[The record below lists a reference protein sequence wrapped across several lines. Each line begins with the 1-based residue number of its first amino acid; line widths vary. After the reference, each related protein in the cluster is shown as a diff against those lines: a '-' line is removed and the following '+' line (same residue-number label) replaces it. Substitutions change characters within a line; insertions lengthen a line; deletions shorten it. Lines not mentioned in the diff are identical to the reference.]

1 MGSGG
6 KNRITGHEV
15 LVTLHAPRKSG
26 HLRAK
31 ADDAKRQA
39 RRYADVLQIAVLR
52 GSSSRDETQL
62 NSTVAYSTNGV
73 ELYPTASNGAGD
85 TFDTRQRSD
94 HPALNS
100 IQTFPEHRGSSK
112 EFYRQV
118 SKLRRTHHHGFNIN
132 KSLAQHRKNG
142 SVIFSTSDSSGSSIR
157 TLQKFPR
164 KNQVEAMAQR
174 IMRPQTLQK
183 TLKSTILP
191 IPIAAAR
198 PVAISRC
205 QTRHSSHSP
214 LGAPPAAPRKKV
226 TINTLQAL
234 YNKDE
239 PITMMTA
246 HDFPSAHVADHAGM
260 DMILVGDSL
269 AMVALGMQDTSEV
282 MLEEMILHCRSVARA
297 TKAAFTVRFP

>member
-31 ADDAKRQA
+31 QADDAKRQA

-52 GSSSRDETQL
+52 GLSSRDETQL

-73 ELYPTASNGAGD
+73 ELYPTASLGAGD

-157 TLQKFPR
+157 TLQNFR
-164 KNQVEAMAQR
+164 ER
-174 IMRPQTLQK
+174 TR
-183 TLKSTILP
+183 LKQWPS
-191 IPIAAAR
+191 
-198 PVAISRC
+198 VSC
-205 QTRHSSHSP
+205 DHKHFKRH
-214 LGAPPAAPRKKV
+214 
-226 TINTLQAL
+226 
-234 YNKDE
+234 
-239 PITMMTA
+239 
-246 HDFPSAHVADHAGM
+246 
-260 DMILVGDSL
+260 
-269 AMVALGMQDTSEV
+269 
-282 MLEEMILHCRSVARA
+282 
-297 TKAAFTVRFP
+297 